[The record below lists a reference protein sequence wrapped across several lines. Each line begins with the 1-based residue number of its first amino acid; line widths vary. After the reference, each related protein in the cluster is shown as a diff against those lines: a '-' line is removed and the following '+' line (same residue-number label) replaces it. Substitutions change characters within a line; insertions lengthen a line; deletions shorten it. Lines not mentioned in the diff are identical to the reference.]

1 MPESKLREIAD
12 AADMIVSGFAF
23 NKNGEMIRIVNLNK
37 KDPHVLIINTSGK
50 VLESSMDPIEQ
61 TIALEIWQND
71 AEFMEE
77 HGDGPF
83 VSVPPVRMNRGAETK
98 GPSPFALQIFFDQIY
113 RCAAPCV
120 AVAVDDRGAVGG
132 VARSVGIEGFPEGVS
147 AKGDHFAP
155 VFFHQSDCFVLE
167 AGLE

>member
-71 AEFMEE
+71 AEFMEDV
-77 HGDGPF
+77 HA
-83 VSVPPVRMNRGAETK
+83 SV
-98 GPSPFALQIFFDQIY
+98 
-113 RCAAPCV
+113 
-120 AVAVDDRGAVGG
+120 
-132 VARSVGIEGFPEGVS
+132 FPG
-147 AKGDHFAP
+147 
-155 VFFHQSDCFVLE
+155 
-167 AGLE
+167 